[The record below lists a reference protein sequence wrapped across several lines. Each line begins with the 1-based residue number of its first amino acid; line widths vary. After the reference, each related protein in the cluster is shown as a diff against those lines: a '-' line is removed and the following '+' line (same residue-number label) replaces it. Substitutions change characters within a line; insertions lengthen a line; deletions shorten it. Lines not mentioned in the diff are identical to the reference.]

1 MVGSGPGR
9 ARTDSELLRVAQFGL
24 RWFGF
29 LVMFSY
35 GLGNNKIGQG
45 MAMIGLGW
53 VGAGQEWLGSVLFRM
68 ARNGQGWSTSA
79 LWGWE
84 LVWHG
89 LVWC

>member
-53 VGAGQEWLGSVLFRM
+53 VGAGFGMAGTGQSRSDSVL
-68 ARNGQGWSTSA
+68 
-79 LWGWE
+79 
-84 LVWHG
+84 
-89 LVWC
+89 